1 MPDRPCSFPGKVQP
15 MTDKTI
21 TPQALKQRLRAI
33 IKGNAGELAFL
44 DVREDGER
52 GMGHPLL
59 SVGLHYSTMEARI
72 GRLVPRKTTPFVL
85 MDGGDGVA
93 ERAARRLASLGYADI
108 CVLAGGVAAWRA
120 AGYELFMGHNVVSKS
135 FGEVVEHACH
145 TPSISAEEL
154 KALRDRGEKLV
165 VLDGRT
171 PAEHHRECLP
181 GGISVPNGELVYRV
195 HDLARDPDTTVV
207 VNCAGRTRSII
218 GAQALRNA
226 RIPNKVVA
234 FRNGTMGWVLAGF
247 APERGSTRTYRAVSA
262 EGAEHAQQWAADVRR
277 RYNIPIV
284 DRKTLDGW
292 RTDAGRTTYVFDV
305 RDEREYPEG
314 HVPGAL
320 SIAGGQLVQTT
331 DEWIG
336 VRGARVVLTDDTGV
350 RASVTAHW
358 LAQMGWEVHV
368 LEGGIGSGPIE
379 RGPCVE
385 PVLGLDAID
394 TPQVCPQ
401 ALKALIDAGEAAV
414 LDAGP
419 GLAYRKAHI
428 PGAVW
433 GCRPQL
439 GKALAAIGPA
449 KYIVIASPDGV
460 RAMLASIDLRELTD
474 ARIAVLEGGTDAW
487 VAAGFP
493 TAESPDTP
501 SNADLIDHL
510 VWVAGRRTGN
520 QAEMQQYLDWE
531 HQLISQ
537 LERDGDAPFRI
548 V

>member
-1 MPDRPCSFPGKVQP
+1 MIS
-15 MTDKTI
+15 KTI
-21 TPQALKQRLRAI
+21 TPKALKQRLRDT
-33 IKGNAGELAFL
+33 IKGNGGEIAFL
-44 DVREDGER
+44 DVREDGQR

-59 SVGLHYSTMEARI
+59 SVGLHYSTMEAMI
-72 GRLVPRKTTPFVL
+72 GRLVPRNATTIML

-93 ERAARRLASLGYADI
+93 ERAAERLTSLGYSDI
-108 CVLAGGVAAWRA
+108 SVLTGGVTAWKA

-154 KALRDRGEKLV
+154 KALQDRGEKLV

-171 PAEHHRECLP
+171 PAEYRRECLP

-195 HDLARDPDTTVV
+195 YDLAPDPDTTVV

-218 GAQALRNA
+218 GAQSLRNA
-226 RIPNKVVA
+226 QIPNKIVA

-247 APERGSTRTYRAVSA
+247 TPERGSTRSYEAVSA
-262 EGAEHAQQWAADVRR
+262 DGAKQAGQWAAGVRR
-277 RYNIPIV
+277 RYNIPTV

-292 RTDAGRTTYVFDV
+292 RADASRTTYLFDV
-305 RDEREYPEG
+305 RDEREYADG

-331 DEWIG
+331 DEWMG

-350 RASVTAHW
+350 RASIIAHW

-368 LEGGIGSGPIE
+368 LEGGTSSGPIE

-385 PVLGLDAID
+385 PVLGLEAIR
-394 TPQVCPQ
+394 TPQVSPT
-401 ALKALIDAGEAAV
+401 ALKTLIDAGKAAV

-428 PGAVW
+428 PGAMW

-439 GKALAAIGPA
+439 DKVLAAIGPA
-449 KYIVIASPDGV
+449 KCIVITSPDGI
-460 RAMLASIDLRELTD
+460 RARLAAIDLAELTD

-487 VAAGFP
+487 AEAGFP
-493 TAESPDTP
+493 TEESPDTP

-531 HQLISQ
+531 QQLIAQ
-537 LERDGDAPFRI
+537 LERDGDVPFRI

>member
-1 MPDRPCSFPGKVQP
+1 MIV
-15 MTDKTI
+15 KTI
-21 TPQALKQRLRAI
+21 APQALKQRLRET
-33 IKGNAGELAFL
+33 IKGNEGEIAFL
-44 DVREDGER
+44 DVREDGQR

-59 SVGLHYSTMEARI
+59 SIGLHYSTMEARI
-72 GRLVPRKTTPFVL
+72 GRLVPRKATAVVL

-93 ERAARRLASLGYADI
+93 ERAARRLTSLGYSDVS
-108 CVLAGGVAAWRA
+108 VLTGGVAAWKA

-135 FGEVVEHACH
+135 FGEVVEQACH

-154 KALRDRGEKLV
+154 KALQDRGEKLV

-171 PAEHHRECLP
+171 PDEHHRECLP
-181 GGISVPNGELVYRV
+181 GGISVPNAELLYRV
-195 HDLARDPDTTVV
+195 YDLAPDPDTTVV

-218 GAQALRNA
+218 GAQSLRNA
-226 RIPNKVVA
+226 QIPNKVVA

-247 APERGSTRTYRAVSA
+247 TPERGSTRTYEAISA
-262 EGAEHAQQWAADVRR
+262 NGAKQAQQWAADVRR
-277 RYNIPIV
+277 RYNIPV
-284 DRKTLDGW
+284 VNRKTLDGW
-292 RTDAGRTTYVFDV
+292 RADASRTTYLFDV
-305 RDEREYPEG
+305 RDEREYSDG

-368 LEGGIGSGPIE
+368 LEGGISSGPIE

-385 PVLGLDAID
+385 PVLGLETIRA
-394 TPQVCPQ
+394 PQVSPQ
-401 ALKALIDAGEAAV
+401 ALKAMIDAGEAAV

-419 GLAYRKAHI
+419 GLAYRKAHN

-439 GKALAAIGPA
+439 GKALAGIGAAKCIAIT
-449 KYIVIASPDGV
+449 SPDGV
-460 RAMLASIDLRELTD
+460 RARLASMDLSELTD
-474 ARIAVLEGGTDAW
+474 ATIVVLEGGTDAW
-487 VAAGFP
+487 IEAGFP
-493 TAESPDTP
+493 TEESPDTP